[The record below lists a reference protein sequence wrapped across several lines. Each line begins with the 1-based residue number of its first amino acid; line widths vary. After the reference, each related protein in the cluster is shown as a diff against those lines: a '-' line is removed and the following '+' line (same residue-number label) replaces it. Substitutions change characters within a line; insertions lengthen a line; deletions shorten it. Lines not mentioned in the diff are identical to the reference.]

1 MQLFKIFL
9 PTCSAFYLLLG
20 NLKLCNSPK
29 PLFLSNSVFA
39 VKINLIISFVC
50 QTRGYMCCILTSYEH
65 RAPTTK
71 IVPIYRL
78 WNNPHSVITCKWG
91 FHRSRSELGW
101 VPRFPRPETGR
112 PVIFW
117 LETSPHCSKHTPGPG
132 GIMFIISAF
141 FLSWLVIMSRWL
153 VTETRSLV
161 MTGAWQYQV
170 LTMRARDTRRWAAM
184 TSELHGRC

>member
-1 MQLFKIFL
+1 MSTNNQH
-9 PTCSAFYLLLG
+9 CS
-20 NLKLCNSPK
+20 
-29 PLFLSNSVFA
+29 
-39 VKINLIISFVC
+39 
-50 QTRGYMCCILTSYEH
+50 
-65 RAPTTK
+65 
-71 IVPIYRL
+71 YRL
-78 WNNPHSVITCKWG
+78 WNNAHSVITCKWG

-141 FLSWLVIMSRWL
+141 FVSWLVIMSRWL

-161 MTGAWQYQV
+161 MTGGDNTEYLPWGRGTPGAEQPWLLSYTGDVNKSSSATRLSQRGSEWLHKTMNSVGESDQQGREIQGSCNSYLIGPCPPSQV
-170 LTMRARDTRRWAAM
+170 TIGLT
-184 TSELHGRC
+184 SV